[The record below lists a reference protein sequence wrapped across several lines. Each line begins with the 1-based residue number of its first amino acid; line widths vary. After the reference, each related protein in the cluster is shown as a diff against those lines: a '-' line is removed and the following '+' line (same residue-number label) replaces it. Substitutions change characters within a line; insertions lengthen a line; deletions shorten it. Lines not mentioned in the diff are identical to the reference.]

1 MAKKTP
7 YFEHESLQDKDTII
21 SYLKAITQGFKKGA
35 IKFSDEDENLVLTPQ
50 PFANL
55 KIKATQSKK
64 GQTLNI
70 KINWSSDQDEDADD
84 TPLFIDPKHPKKSN
98 RSKKSS

>member
-7 YFEHESLQDKDTII
+7 YFEHESLQDKDAIV

-35 IKFSDEDENLVLTPQ
+35 IKLSDEDEDFVLTPQ
-50 PFANL
+50 AFANL

-84 TPLFIDPKHPKKSN
+84 APLFIAPKTPKKSKN
-98 RSKKSS
+98 NKKSS